1 MNKKRSLTISGGS
14 PTDQTV
20 HPFYYKS
27 KCFENFHYVKN
38 QAEECKKRAQ
48 KIEKNLEQG
57 TLITRDVWV
66 MLRFV
71 GKVTEDNRKHV
82 PHRKGNI

>member
-1 MNKKRSLTISGGS
+1 M
-14 PTDQTV
+14 
-20 HPFYYKS
+20 HPIYYKS

-38 QAEECKKRAQ
+38 QAEDCKKRAQ

-66 MLRFV
+66 KLRFV

-82 PHRKGNI
+82 THRKGNI

>member
-1 MNKKRSLTISGGS
+1 M
-14 PTDQTV
+14 

-57 TLITRDVWV
+57 TLITRDFWV
-66 MLRFV
+66 KLRFV

-82 PHRKGNI
+82 THRKGNI